1 MAGDS
6 GKSADKT
13 KEGGI
18 DHDSPYYLHPS
29 DYPRQKDVKRS
40 SSKPVGNCT
49 NCGKDGHNRD
59 GCFELIGYPDWWP
72 GKGKQ
77 DKAKLSAACV
87 EAEKSP
93 IAVSGYLDSGLQPRY
108 YAYDSLLKNKR
119 KRGYEQPVTIPNGE
133 AVPVEGRGECALPSG
148 AIIKDVLHVPKFK
161 CNLLSVS
168 RLSKE
173 LQCAVTFFPEFC
185 IMQDLYSRTLIGAG
199 DCEDGLYKMGMFENN
214 RHAMMTTQTK
224 FTRLPFPI
232 SVTKTNACFEL
243 IHCDIWGKYRTPSL
257 TRANYFLTI
266 VDDFSRSV
274 WVFLLKHKDQ
284 ASICLVDF
292 HKMVKVQFEKNIKRI
307 RCDNGGEFVSL

>member
-1 MAGDS
+1 MVGDS

-29 DYPRQKDVKRS
+29 DYPKSGKGRES
-40 SSKPVGNCT
+40 EHSSKS
-49 NCGKDGHNRD
+49 
-59 GCFELIGYPDWWP
+59 IGGRERQASY
-72 GKGKQ
+72 GQ
-77 DKAKLSAACV
+77 VSEACV
-87 EAEKSP
+87 EAEKSL
-93 IAVSGYLDSGLQPRY
+93 IAGFFKRLSISNNSCNSSKTKKVRMEKKVDPRPTIEG
-108 YAYDSLLKNKR
+108 

-214 RHAMMTTQTK
+214 RHAMMTTQTD
-224 FTRLPFPI
+224 P
-232 SVTKTNACFEL
+232 C
-243 IHCDIWGKYRTPSL
+243 G
-257 TRANYFLTI
+257 
-266 VDDFSRSV
+266 
-274 WVFLLKHKDQ
+274 FLLEHNGSKL
-284 ASICLVDF
+284 SICLVDF

-307 RCDNGGEFVSL
+307 RCDNGGEFVSNKMIDFYAREGIVLETSAHHPTEWLL